1 MHAKIFQTALQDVFC
16 GKTVTHEVGFFFKFC
31 DLSKNFLC
39 KFDSYA
45 YLYVFI
51 SIVKSTYFAYLN
63 PCNEMR
69 MNVKIPTAKN
79 EPK

>member
-1 MHAKIFQTALQDVFC
+1 MICQIL
-16 GKTVTHEVGFFFKFC
+16 
-31 DLSKNFLC
+31 FLC
-39 KFDSYA
+39 NFDSYA
-45 YLYVFI
+45 YLYVLI

-69 MNVKIPTAKN
+69 MNVKIPTAKD

>member
-1 MHAKIFQTALQDVFC
+1 MYF
-16 GKTVTHEVGFFFKFC
+16 VGRLSLIMLLFVLKFC

-39 KFDSYA
+39 NFDSYA
-45 YLYVFI
+45 YLYVLI

-63 PCNEMR
+63 LCNEMR
-69 MNVKIPTAKN
+69 MNVKIPTAKD